1 MEMRQPPAAGGGK
14 KSGLAASKIFGSI
27 SMIRELGVFMGLV
40 ALFIV
45 FSLTTPVFFTYDNLM
60 NVLRQVS
67 ILGIISIGM
76 SMVIGSGEFDLSVGS
91 VYGMVAMF
99 AGHMM
104 TTMRLPIWF
113 SVVAAL
119 LIGTFFGGVNGIL
132 STYVKVPSLIVTL
145 GTLNA
150 ARGFALLITGGLVI
164 TLSPRSVADPHL
176 PAFVFLGR
184 GKLFGSVPTL
194 TIAFV
199 AIALIGYIVYHKN
212 IVGFR
217 MKAVGGNP
225 DAARVSGVNVQLFK
239 IVAFA
244 ITGFLAGF
252 GGILNFAFLNN
263 VQGTMGIGLELDV
276 IAATII
282 GGTSL
287 KGGEGTILGTVI
299 GVLILGILRNGLVL
313 LGISPYLQM
322 VFIGVVIIAAVAVDM
337 WTRR

>member
-1 MEMRQPPAAGGGK
+1 MGKKPVDSPAAVRGT
-14 KSGLAASKIFGSI
+14 GLFALKVFGSI
-27 SMIRELGVFMGLV
+27 SMMRELGVFIGLV
-40 ALFIV
+40 GLSIIYSVAA
-45 FSLTTPVFFTYDNLM
+45 PVFFTLDNLM
-60 NVLRQVS
+60 NVIRQVS

-76 SMVIGSGEFDLSVGS
+76 TMVIGSGEIDLSVGS
-91 VYGMVAMF
+91 TYGMSAMF
-99 AGHMM
+99 AGYLM
-104 TTMRLPIWF
+104 TTAGLPIWF
-113 SVVAAL
+113 SVIMAL
-119 LIGTFFGGVNGIL
+119 LLGAIVGSVNGVL
-132 STYVKVPSLIVTL
+132 STYARVPSLIVTL
-145 GTLNA
+145 GMLNA
-150 ARGFALLITGGLVI
+150 ARGFALLLTGGLVI
-164 TLSPRSVADPHL
+164 TLSPRSVVDPRL

-184 GKLFGSVPTL
+184 GKLFGTVPTMS
-194 TIAFV
+194 IAFIV
-199 AIALIGYIVYHKN
+199 IALIGYIIYHKN

-225 DAARVSGVNVQLFK
+225 DAARVSGVNVQMFK
-239 IVAFA
+239 IIAFT
-244 ITGFLAGF
+244 ITGFLAAF

-299 GVLILGILRNGLVL
+299 GVLILGVLRNGLVL

-322 VFIGVVIIAAVAVDM
+322 VFIGAVIIAAVAVDM